1 MEIKT
6 KVSLDTMTKE
16 LESVRKSR
24 EVDVSALQEALSN
37 HMDAT
42 SDSANQLDQMQMELS
57 EAKAVIETMT
67 SRERELRKTLDDVR
81 NERKNEECLTNDTI
95 SSYEVELTVS
105 EISYMKNDV
114 EIAPLNALLLLLSQL
129 FRNQEVV

>member
-57 EAKAVIETMT
+57 ETKAVIETMT
-67 SRERELRKTLDDVR
+67 SSKRELRKTLNDVR

>member
-16 LESVRKSR
+16 LESVKKSR

-67 SRERELRKTLDDVR
+67 SSERELRKTLDDVR
-81 NERKNEECLTNDTI
+81 NERKNEECLMNDTI

-105 EISYMKNDV
+105 EISYVKNDVV
-114 EIAPLNALLLLLSQL
+114 EIAPLNVWLLLLSQL
-129 FRNQEVV
+129 FRN

>member
-67 SRERELRKTLDDVR
+67 SSERELRKTLDDVR

-105 EISYMKNDV
+105 EISYVKNDVV
-114 EIAPLNALLLLLSQL
+114 EIAPLNVWLLLLSQL
-129 FRNQEVV
+129 FRN

>member
-42 SDSANQLDQMQMELS
+42 SDSSNQLDQMQMELS

-67 SRERELRKTLDDVR
+67 SSERELRKTLDDVR

-105 EISYMKNDV
+105 EISYVKNDVV
-114 EIAPLNALLLLLSQL
+114 EIAPLNVWLLLLSQL
-129 FRNQEVV
+129 FRN

>member
-67 SRERELRKTLDDVR
+67 SSERELRKTLNDVR

>member
-16 LESVRKSR
+16 LESVKKSR

-67 SRERELRKTLDDVR
+67 SSERELRKTLDDVR

-105 EISYMKNDV
+105 EISYVKNDVV
-114 EIAPLNALLLLLSQL
+114 EIAPLNVWLLLLSQL
-129 FRNQEVV
+129 FRN